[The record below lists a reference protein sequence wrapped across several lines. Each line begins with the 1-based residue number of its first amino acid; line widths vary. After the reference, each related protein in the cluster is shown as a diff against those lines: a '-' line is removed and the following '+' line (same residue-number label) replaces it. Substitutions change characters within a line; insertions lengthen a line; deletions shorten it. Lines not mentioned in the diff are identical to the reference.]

1 MLTIILGP
9 TAVGKTQLSLE
20 MAKSQGAHIVSADAF
35 QVYQG
40 MDIGTAKPSLQDR
53 EDVPHYLIDILP
65 PSHQYSVSDF
75 IHHVSGIVT
84 ESSQKEIP
92 LIICGGT
99 SFYLNAFLY
108 GFEFEPDSSSPDI
121 ANALYQDLESQGL
134 SVLVERLMV
143 LDPECADY
151 MDIQNPRR
159 VVRALTI
166 FETTGQKPSQVR
178 IRHPR
183 TDVQLI
189 GLEMDRAQLINR
201 IHHRV
206 DIMLAS
212 GWIEEVHQLLAAG
225 YSQISPGFQ
234 AIGYREITSYLQGHL
249 DYGAMVELIKTKTRQ
264 FSKRQM
270 TWYRKFLNVE
280 WRRVS

>member
-92 LIICGGT
+92 LIKC
-99 SFYLNAFLY
+99 
-108 GFEFEPDSSSPDI
+108 
-121 ANALYQDLESQGL
+121 
-134 SVLVERLMV
+134 
-143 LDPECADY
+143 
-151 MDIQNPRR
+151 
-159 VVRALTI
+159 I
-166 FETTGQKPSQVR
+166 F
-178 IRHPR
+178 I
-183 TDVQLI
+183 
-189 GLEMDRAQLINR
+189 
-201 IHHRV
+201 
-206 DIMLAS
+206 
-212 GWIEEVHQLLAAG
+212 WI
-225 YSQISPGFQ
+225 
-234 AIGYREITSYLQGHL
+234 
-249 DYGAMVELIKTKTRQ
+249 
-264 FSKRQM
+264 
-270 TWYRKFLNVE
+270 
-280 WRRVS
+280 